1 MTECNPAEDESK
13 SPRIIWKAGKF
24 CWDLDDM
31 ALVMAILNV
40 TPDSFSDGG
49 KYLEKNTAINH
60 ALEMIDE
67 GADIID
73 IGGESTRPFSDPV
86 SLKEEIS
93 RVVPVIEGI
102 RKESD
107 VCISIDTTKSQV
119 ATAALN
125 SGASVINDVSAME
138 VDQLMVDVALKF
150 DCPLIIMHMKGTP
163 KNMQDDPKYESLISD
178 IKDYLLDRADF
189 IISKGINPKKIVI
202 DPGIGFGKTVE
213 NNFEIIKNL
222 NHFTTM
228 NFPVL
233 LGASRKSFIGIS
245 LNLPEKDRLEGSLAA
260 NIIGLQNGAKIFRV
274 HDVAETNKALII
286 ANKIFNSN
294 HLIT

>member
-1 MTECNPAEDESK
+1 MNINNFNDWLLSK
-13 SPRIIWKAGKF
+13 EKQSLIMG
-24 CWDLDDM
+24 
-31 ALVMAILNV
+31 ILNV

-49 KYLEKNTAINH
+49 KYFEKNSAINY
-60 ALEMIDE
+60 ALEMIDN

-86 SLKEEIS
+86 SLEEEIS
-93 RVVPVIEGI
+93 RVIPVIEGI

-107 VCISIDTTKSQV
+107 ICISIDTTKSQV

-125 SGASVINDVSAME
+125 SGACIINDVSAME
-138 VDQLMVDVALKF
+138 VDPLMVGVAIKF

-163 KNMQDDPKYESLISD
+163 KNMQNNPQYESLISD
-178 IKDYLLDRADF
+178 IKQYLLYRAEF

-213 NNFEIIKNL
+213 NNFEIINNL
-222 NHFTTM
+222 NHFTAM
-228 NFPVL
+228 DFPVM

-245 LNLPEKDRLEGSLAA
+245 LNLPEEDRLEGSLAA
-260 NIIGLQNGAKIFRV
+260 NVIGLQNGAKIFRV
-274 HDVAETNKALII
+274 HDVAETNKALVI

-294 HLIT
+294 HLIS

>member
-1 MTECNPAEDESK
+1 MNIKNFNDWLLSK
-13 SPRIIWKAGKF
+13 KKQSLIMG
-24 CWDLDDM
+24 
-31 ALVMAILNV
+31 ILNV

-49 KYLEKNTAINH
+49 KYLEKNTAINY

-102 RKESD
+102 RKKSD
-107 VCISIDTTKSQV
+107 ICISIDTTKSQV

-138 VDQLMVDVALKF
+138 VDPLMVDVALKF

-163 KNMQDDPKYESLISD
+163 KNMQDDPQYESLISD
-178 IKDYLLDRADF
+178 IKDYLLDRIDF

-213 NNFEIIKNL
+213 NNFEIINNL
-222 NHFTTM
+222 KHFTSM
-228 NFPVL
+228 DFPVL

-245 LNLPEKDRLEGSLAA
+245 LNLPEEDRLEGSLAA
-260 NIIGLQNGAKIFRV
+260 NIIGFQNGAKIFRV

>member
-1 MTECNPAEDESK
+1 MNIKNFNDWLLSK
-13 SPRIIWKAGKF
+13 KKQSLIMG
-24 CWDLDDM
+24 
-31 ALVMAILNV
+31 ILNV

-138 VDQLMVDVALKF
+138 VDPLMVDVALKF

-163 KNMQDDPKYESLISD
+163 KNMQDDPQYESLISD

>member
-1 MTECNPAEDESK
+1 MNIKNFNDWLLSK
-13 SPRIIWKAGKF
+13 KKQSLIMG
-24 CWDLDDM
+24 
-31 ALVMAILNV
+31 ILNV

-107 VCISIDTTKSQV
+107 ICISIDTTKSQV

-138 VDQLMVDVALKF
+138 VDPLMVDVALKF

-163 KNMQDDPKYESLISD
+163 KNMQDDPQYESLISD

-213 NNFEIIKNL
+213 NNFEIINNL
-222 NHFTTM
+222 NHFTSM
-228 NFPVL
+228 DFPVL

>member
-1 MTECNPAEDESK
+1 MNIKNFNDWLLSK
-13 SPRIIWKAGKF
+13 KKQSLIMG
-24 CWDLDDM
+24 
-31 ALVMAILNV
+31 ILNV

-49 KYLEKNTAINH
+49 KYVEKNTAINH

-163 KNMQDDPKYESLISD
+163 KNMQDDPQYESLISD

>member
-1 MTECNPAEDESK
+1 MNIKNFNDWLLSK
-13 SPRIIWKAGKF
+13 KKQSLIMG
-24 CWDLDDM
+24 
-31 ALVMAILNV
+31 ILNV

-49 KYLEKNTAINH
+49 KYLEKKTAINH
-60 ALEMIDE
+60 ALEMIDQ

-102 RKESD
+102 RKKSD
-107 VCISIDTTKSQV
+107 ICISIDTTKSQV

-138 VDQLMVDVALKF
+138 VDPLMVDVALKF

-163 KNMQDDPKYESLISD
+163 KNMQDDPQYESLISD
-178 IKDYLLDRADF
+178 IKDYLLDRIDF

-213 NNFEIIKNL
+213 NNFEIINNL
-222 NHFTTM
+222 KHFTSM
-228 NFPVL
+228 DFPVL

-245 LNLPEKDRLEGSLAA
+245 LNLPEEDRLEGSLAA
-260 NIIGLQNGAKIFRV
+260 NIIGFQNGAKIFRV

>member
-1 MTECNPAEDESK
+1 MNIKNFNDWLLSK
-13 SPRIIWKAGKF
+13 KKQSLIMG
-24 CWDLDDM
+24 
-31 ALVMAILNV
+31 ILNV

-189 IISKGINPKKIVI
+189 IICKGINPKKIVI

>member
-1 MTECNPAEDESK
+1 MNIKNFNDWLLSK
-13 SPRIIWKAGKF
+13 KKQSLIMG
-24 CWDLDDM
+24 
-31 ALVMAILNV
+31 ILNV

-60 ALEMIDE
+60 VLEMIDE

-102 RKESD
+102 RKKSD
-107 VCISIDTTKSQV
+107 ICISIDTTKSQV
-119 ATAALN
+119 ANAALN

-138 VDQLMVDVALKF
+138 VDPLMVDVALKF

-163 KNMQDDPKYESLISD
+163 KNMQDDPQYESLISD
-178 IKDYLLDRADF
+178 IKDYLLDRIDF

-213 NNFEIIKNL
+213 NNFEIINNL
-222 NHFTTM
+222 NHFTSM
-228 NFPVL
+228 DFPVL

-245 LNLPEKDRLEGSLAA
+245 LNLPEEDRLEGSLAA
-260 NIIGLQNGAKIFRV
+260 NIIGFQNGAKIFRV

>member
-1 MTECNPAEDESK
+1 MNIKNFNDWLLSK
-13 SPRIIWKAGKF
+13 KKQSLIMG
-24 CWDLDDM
+24 
-31 ALVMAILNV
+31 ILNV

-60 ALEMIDE
+60 ALEMIDQ

-102 RKESD
+102 RKKSD
-107 VCISIDTTKSQV
+107 ICISIDTTKSQV

-138 VDQLMVDVALKF
+138 VDPLMVDVALKF

-163 KNMQDDPKYESLISD
+163 KNMQDDPQYESLISD
-178 IKDYLLDRADF
+178 IKDYLLDRIDF

-213 NNFEIIKNL
+213 NNFEIINNL
-222 NHFTTM
+222 KHFASM
-228 NFPVL
+228 DFPVL

-245 LNLPEKDRLEGSLAA
+245 LNLPEEDRLEGSLAA
-260 NIIGLQNGAKIFRV
+260 NIIGFQNGAKIFRV

>member
-1 MTECNPAEDESK
+1 MNIKNFNDWLLSK
-13 SPRIIWKAGKF
+13 KKQSLIMG
-24 CWDLDDM
+24 
-31 ALVMAILNV
+31 ILNV

-60 ALEMIDE
+60 ALEMIDQ

-107 VCISIDTTKSQV
+107 ICISIDTTKSQV

-138 VDQLMVDVALKF
+138 VDPLMVDVALKF

-163 KNMQDDPKYESLISD
+163 KNMQDDPQYESLISD
-178 IKDYLLDRADF
+178 IKDYLLDRIDF

-213 NNFEIIKNL
+213 NNFEIINNL
-222 NHFTTM
+222 KHFTSM
-228 NFPVL
+228 DFPVL

>member
-1 MTECNPAEDESK
+1 MNIKNFNDWLLSK
-13 SPRIIWKAGKF
+13 EKQSLIMG
-24 CWDLDDM
+24 
-31 ALVMAILNV
+31 ILNV

-49 KYLEKNTAINH
+49 KYFEKNSAINY
-60 ALEMIDE
+60 ALEMIDN

-73 IGGESTRPFSDPV
+73 IGGESTRPFADPV
-86 SLKEEIS
+86 SLEEEIS
-93 RVVPVIEGI
+93 RVIPVIEGI

-107 VCISIDTTKSQV
+107 ICISIDTTKSQV

-125 SGASVINDVSAME
+125 SGACIINDVSAME
-138 VDQLMVDVALKF
+138 VDPLMIGVAIEF

-163 KNMQDDPKYESLISD
+163 KNMQDNPQYESLISD
-178 IKDYLLDRADF
+178 IKKYLLDRAEF

-213 NNFEIIKNL
+213 NNFEIINNL
-222 NHFTTM
+222 NHFATM
-228 NFPVL
+228 DFPVM

-245 LNLPEKDRLEGSLAA
+245 LDLPEEDRLEGSLAA

-274 HDVAETNKALII
+274 HDVAETNKALLI
-286 ANKIFNSN
+286 ANKIFNSS
-294 HLIT
+294 HLIS